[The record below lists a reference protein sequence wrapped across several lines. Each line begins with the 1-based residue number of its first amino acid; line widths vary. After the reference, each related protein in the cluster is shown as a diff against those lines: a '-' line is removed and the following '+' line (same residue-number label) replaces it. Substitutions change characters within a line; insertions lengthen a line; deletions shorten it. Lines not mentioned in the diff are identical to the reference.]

1 MISPLPSLQRVG
13 TTSPGIARTPQIASL
28 LGAEVVLRPRAAV
41 DAVVGW
47 GRKPNTRA
55 ARALAERRG
64 VPFLALEDGFVRSIG
79 LGVSGAP
86 PWSIVV
92 DDVGIYYD
100 ATQPSRLERM
110 LEESPDL
117 DDPALLERAR
127 HCIERIQQ
135 ARISKYNASPALD
148 LGPRVRPRVLVVDQ
162 TPGDLSLRLGLAPER
177 GVEDLVEA
185 ALREHPDSEIIVK
198 THPDVVSGRKG
209 AGPAQVLQHARVR
222 LVTAAANPIAMLE
235 QVDEVYVMT
244 SLLGFEALLMGLPV
258 TCFGAPFY
266 SGWGVTT
273 DRVSV
278 PRRTRRR
285 SVTQIFAAAYLRY
298 ARYVDPVTG
307 APTELE
313 RVIEHIASQARS
325 AEASGRVIALGF
337 SLWKRG
343 FLDAFLSGVGG
354 RVTYARNAAEAER
367 DGVPHGS
374 TLVVWGASV
383 DPAVEALAARYGG
396 RVARMEDGFLR
407 SVGLGSDLYAPASL
421 VVDTRGIYYDPS
433 RPSDL
438 EHHLATHAFT
448 DAERARAASLR
459 ARIVRSG
466 VSKYNADQARSLRAA
481 GPARGG
487 RRVVLVVGQVEDDA
501 SIRLGCVD
509 VRTNA
514 QLLREARLACPDAY
528 VVWKPHPDVTSG
540 NRRGQVE
547 AELVATLAD
556 EVAADVA
563 IATCLDVADEVHTMT
578 SLVGFEALLREKAV
592 VVYGLPFYAGWG
604 LTRDR
609 HPHPRRTRR
618 LSLDELVHGTLI
630 DYPTYVDPASE
641 TRTTPEAIVAHLEAA
656 RRARTT
662 PRGTRLANSW
672 PGRQTRKLSNLAR
685 YALRSDPRTARLLR
699 SGAALVR
706 PPRAA
711 AAPPAGEAPGLPD
724 FGVTRA
730 LLLQGPA
737 GPFFHRFGQE
747 LRDHGVSVT
756 KVNLHAGDTLFYPG
770 PDTLSYRGTLGEF
783 QSWVAEQLRA
793 LGIDGVFLFGDCRA
807 YHMAAIDA
815 ARTAGV
821 QVWVF
826 EEGYLRPDWI
836 TYERDGVNGHSRM
849 SRDPSVYLAAYR
861 AAGSPPEPP
870 VLPVGDTFREGAWY
884 STLNALAY
892 TFANQGFPHYE
903 HHRNLNA
910 LYHAQSW
917 VLGAARKQYFAWREE
932 GVLEDIVQRFDGRYF
947 FVPLQVHCDFQIQHS
962 HYGDVTDFIHEVVAS
977 FAQLAPRD
985 HALVLKHHPMDRPF
999 RDYTELFDTL
1009 RREHRLEGRLFYIHD
1024 LHLPT
1029 LLKHARG
1036 CVTINSTVGLSA
1048 IHHRTPTKVMG
1059 NAIYDMPGLTHQ
1071 GSLESMWH
1079 SPEPVDIETYHAFRW
1094 WLLQHNQANGNIM
1107 RRIEGVPSPTGVVWR
1122 APEVP
1127 TEPQGRT
1134 P

>member
-1 MISPLPSLQRVG
+1 MIPALPKLQRVA
-13 TTSPGIARTPQIASL
+13 TTSPGIVRIPRIASL
-28 LGAEVVLRPRAAV
+28 LGADVVLRPRADV

-47 GRKPNTRA
+47 GQKPNTRA

-64 VPFLALEDGFVRSIG
+64 VPFIALEDGFIRSVG
-79 LGVSGAP
+79 LGVAGAP

-100 ATQPSRLERM
+100 ATRPSRLERL
-110 LEESPDL
+110 LEESPELEDA
-117 DDPALLERAR
+117 ALLARAR
-127 HCIERIQQ
+127 RCIERMRQ
-135 ARISKYNASPALD
+135 ARISKYNASPVVD

-162 TPGDLSLRLGLAPER
+162 TPGDLSLRLGLAPVG
-177 GVEDLVEA
+177 GVAELVQA
-185 ALREHPDSEIIVK
+185 ALRERPDAEIIVK
-198 THPDVVSGRKG
+198 THPDVVSGHKG
-209 AGPAQVLQHARVR
+209 SGPARVLQHARVR

-266 SGWGVTT
+266 SGWGVTQ
-273 DRVSV
+273 DRVPV
-278 PRRTRRR
+278 PRRTARR
-285 SVTQIFAAAYLRY
+285 SVEQIFAAAYLLY
-298 ARYVDPVTG
+298 ARYIDPVTG
-307 APTELE
+307 EPAEIE
-313 RVIEHIASQARS
+313 RVIEHIANQARS
-325 AEASGRVIALGF
+325 TDAGGAAIALGF

-343 FLDAFLSGVGG
+343 FLDAFLSGVGPV
-354 RVTYARNAAEAER
+354 RYARNAAVAER
-367 DGVPHGS
+367 DGVPRGA
-374 TLVVWGASV
+374 TLVVWGATV

-396 RVARMEDGFLR
+396 SVARMEDGFLR

-421 VVDTRGIYYDPS
+421 VLDTRGIYYDPS

-438 EHHLATHAFT
+438 EHLLATRAYT
-448 DAERARAASLR
+448 DGERARAASLR

-466 VSKYNADQARSLRAA
+466 VSKYNADQARGLRAA
-481 GPARGG
+481 GAARDG

-501 SIRLGCVD
+501 SIRLGAVD

-514 QLLREARLACPDAY
+514 DLLREARRACPDAY
-528 VVWKPHPDVTSG
+528 LVWKPHPDVSSG
-540 NRRGQVE
+540 NRRGEVDP
-547 AELVATLAD
+547 ALVTTLVD

-563 IATCLDVADEVHTMT
+563 IAACLDVADEVHTIT
-578 SLVGFEALLREKAV
+578 SLVGFEALLREKVV

-609 HPHPRRTRR
+609 HAHPRRTRR
-618 LSLDELVHGTLI
+618 LTLDELVHGTLV
-630 DYPTYVDPASE
+630 DYPLYVDPVTELRS
-641 TRTTPEAIVAHLEAA
+641 TPEATVAHLEAA

-662 PRGTRLANSW
+662 SRGTRGADRW
-672 PGRQTRKLSNLAR
+672 PGRQARKLGNLTR

-699 SGAALVR
+699 SAAALVP
-706 PPRAA
+706 PPRVA
-711 AAPPAGEAPGLPD
+711 AAPPASAAPTLPD
-724 FGVTRA
+724 FGVTHA

-737 GPFFHRFGQE
+737 GPFFHRLGRE

-756 KVNLHAGDTLFYPG
+756 KVNLHAGDVLFYPG
-770 PDTLSYRGTLGEF
+770 PDAVAYRGTLGEF
-783 QSWVAEQLRA
+783 HDWVAQQLRA
-793 LGIDGVFLFGDCRA
+793 LTIDGVFLFGDCRA
-807 YHMAAIDA
+807 YHKAAIDA
-815 ARTAGV
+815 ARAAGV
-821 QVWVF
+821 KVWVF

-849 SRDPSVYLAAYR
+849 SRDPEVYRAAYR

-870 VLPVGDTFREGAWY
+870 ALPVGDTFREGAWY

-932 GVLEDIVQRFDGRYF
+932 GVLEDIVRRFDGRYF

-962 HYGDVTDFIHEVVAS
+962 PYDDITDFIHEVVAS
-977 FAQLAPRD
+977 FAKLAPQD

-999 RDYTELFDTL
+999 RDYSELFDSL
-1009 RREHRLEGRLFYIHD
+1009 RREHGLEGRLFYIHD

-1059 NAIYDMPGLTHQ
+1059 NAVYDMRGLTHQ
-1071 GSLESMWH
+1071 GSLESMWQA
-1079 SPEPVDIETYHAFRW
+1079 PESVDIETYHAFRW
-1094 WLLQHNQANGNIM
+1094 WLLEHNQANGNIM
-1107 RRIEGVPSPTGVVWR
+1107 RRLEGVASPTGVVWH
-1122 APEVP
+1122 VP
-1127 TEPQGRT
+1127 KISTEPEGRT